1 MRKYCITWEEE
12 TNTIIFEPYS
22 DNKEGQFMRLSRVN
36 VVEYVLESGE
46 YRISSTL
53 GGCIEYIKD
62 KLTKE
67 DFVTLASLF
76 YSWGQYNGAKLN

>member
-1 MRKYCITWEEE
+1 MRNYCITWEEE

-22 DNKEGQFMRLSRVN
+22 DNKEGQFMELSRVSI
-36 VVEYVLESGE
+36 VEYVLTAE

-53 GGCIEYIKD
+53 AGCIEYIKD

-67 DFVTLASLF
+67 DFVSLASLL
-76 YSWGQYNGAKLN
+76 YSWGQYNGAKQN

>member
-22 DNKEGQFMRLSRVN
+22 DNKEGQFMKLSRVSI
-36 VVEYVLESGE
+36 VEYVLTAE

-53 GGCIEYIKD
+53 AGCIEYIKD

-67 DFVTLASLF
+67 DFVSLASLL
-76 YSWGQYNGAKLN
+76 YSWGQYNGAKQN

>member
-22 DNKEGQFMRLSRVN
+22 DNKEGQFMKLSRVSI
-36 VVEYVLESGE
+36 VEYVLTAEH
-46 YRISSTL
+46 RISSTL
-53 GGCIEYIKD
+53 DGCIEYIKD

-67 DFVTLASLF
+67 DFVSLALLL
-76 YSWGQYNGAKLN
+76 YSWGQYNGAKQN